1 MKQETVKVPVSAS
14 SLHVQSQHS
23 LLQAPQS
30 WSTAKKLFRTVIP
43 CLCAFLVTFG
53 TSISEPGM
61 PGMMV
66 EFHISR
72 TAAILNIT
80 LYTVGLGISPL
91 MFAPLSEVYGR
102 RWIYAIAYTCLLA
115 FTAGAA
121 SSPNFTTL
129 LVCRFLAG
137 LSGSVGIAIGA
148 GTIADIWP
156 AGRERAIA
164 VLCPYLAPTLAPFV
178 AGKWTQWTMLLMGVP
193 IWPFVLGMRETATDL
208 AELKLRKSIFL
219 PLKML
224 LTDLIVLSLTVHTS
238 FGYALIFSFFSS
250 FFYILSMDY
259 GFDTKHASLC
269 LIVGYFC
276 ALCLY
281 IKRLYVATLGG
292 FLLLVGEVW
301 YAAGASRGGHWAILV
316 SAGISLGCG
325 VLALFLSSVTYITDI
340 YSAKVV
346 ASAIAVDGALRY
358 TLGATF
364 PLFSVQIYE
373 QLGIDWASAVFAF
386 LSLLLLPTP
395 ILLCKYGRRLRT
407 LEAPAQC

>member
-1 MKQETVKVPVSAS
+1 MLLTPFTV
-14 SLHVQSQHS
+14 
-23 LLQAPQS
+23 
-30 WSTAKKLFRTVIP
+30 R
-43 CLCAFLVTFG
+43 TFG

-80 LYTVGLGISPL
+80 LYTVGLGIGPL

-164 VLCPYLAPTLAPFV
+164 SLFFVLCPFLAPTLAPLV
-178 AGKWTQWTMLLMGVP
+178 GIYSMAAHQDSWKWTQWTMLFMGVP
-193 IWPFVLGMRETATDL
+193 IFPFVLGMQETATDL
-208 AELKLRKSIFL
+208 AEIKLRKSIFL

-224 LTDLIVLSLTVHTS
+224 FTDLIVLSLTIHTS

-259 GFDTKHASLC
+259 GFDTKQASLC
-269 LIVGYFC
+269 LLSLIVGYFC

-281 IKRLYVATLGG
+281 IGFDKYFFTSKNDTVSPVPEKRLYVATLGG

-301 YAAGASRGGHWAILV
+301 
-316 SAGISLGCG
+316 
-325 VLALFLSSVTYITDI
+325 
-340 YSAKVV
+340 
-346 ASAIAVDGALRY
+346 
-358 TLGATF
+358 
-364 PLFSVQIYE
+364 
-373 QLGIDWASAVFAF
+373 
-386 LSLLLLPTP
+386 
-395 ILLCKYGRRLRT
+395 
-407 LEAPAQC
+407 